1 MNSDTTVPDAAMTDP
16 GAGGAR
22 LAIRWVFPSRD
33 GSITRISPGTTLLG
47 RDSSC
52 AGYLPSASISRKHAE
67 IRWMVGTP
75 PMLRDLDS
83 TNGVF
88 LNGRPVSLAPLK
100 VRDVLRFGDW
110 IGVLTSLSDDVPERW
125 TFEEVI
131 KGFWAGPTLQ
141 AALAPGRLA
150 APSNLSIVLQGETGT
165 GKEGA
170 ARAIHVWSKRTGPF
184 VALNCAALP
193 ETLAESQLFG
203 HQKGAFTDA
212 VRANPGYL
220 RSAQGGTLFLDEVV
234 DLPLTIQAKL
244 LRALEQREVVPL
256 GQSNPVSIDV
266 RLVVATQVP
275 LRQAV
280 AEERFRPDL
289 LGRLEGLTVTIPP
302 LRQRTEEI
310 PFLFS
315 SLIEQSRG
323 QAAAPRLDPLLVE
336 RLCTYNWPLN
346 VREMVQ
352 LVHAILALYPDAAVL
367 DHGLLGKLNRVDGG
381 IASAPGATPTPTAR
395 KTRASARPLSWP
407 RTRCSPR

>member
-1 MNSDTTVPDAAMTDP
+1 MMEGDTTVPDAATTGP
-16 GAGGAR
+16 GATGTT

-33 GSITRISPGTTLLG
+33 GSITRISPGNTLFG

-67 IRWMVGTP
+67 IRWLVGTP

-83 TNGVF
+83 TNGVY
-88 LNGRPVSLAPLK
+88 LNGRSVGHAPLK

-110 IGVLTSLSDDVPERW
+110 IGVLTSLSEDAPERW
-125 TFEEVI
+125 TFEEMI
-131 KGFWAGPTLQ
+131 KGFWAGPVLQ
-141 AALAPGRLA
+141 SSLAPGRLA

-170 ARAIHVWSKRTGPF
+170 ARAIHAWSTRTGPF
-184 VALNCAALP
+184 VALNCAAIP
-193 ETLAESQLFG
+193 ESLAESQLFG

-212 VRANPGYL
+212 VRPNSGYL
-220 RSAQGGTLFLDEVV
+220 RAGRRGN
-234 DLPLTIQAKL
+234 
-244 LRALEQREVVPL
+244 VVPRRGRRSAAL
-256 GQSNPVSIDV
+256 DPGEAPSGARTGRGDPARPSRGPVSIDV

-280 AEERFRPDL
+280 AENRFRSDL
-289 LGRLEGLTVTIPP
+289 LGRLEGLTVKLPP
-302 LRQRTEEI
+302 LRERAEEI

-315 SLIEQSRG
+315 TLIELSRG

-336 RLCTYNWPLN
+336 HLCTYNWPLN

-367 DHGLLGKLNRVDGG
+367 DHGLLAKLNRAESG
-381 IASAPGATPTPTAR
+381 IVAAPAER
-395 KTRASARPLSWP
+395 RPQP
-407 RTRCSPR
+407 RTKATVKPLT